1 VNDTA
6 KRGLGFWMTLALV
19 VGNLIGS
26 GIYLLPATLAPLGA
40 NQLAGWVI
48 TIAGSLCM
56 ATALPGY
63 PRQPLP
69 GGPLPMSCSN
79 SGRVR
84 LAAAWAYWTM
94 VWTGNGALAVAVVS
108 NLSLPLPWLG
118 HTPGAPAALAVGVVW
133 LLTLVNIRGC
143 AARVTCNW

>member
-63 PRQPLP
+63 PRQPLA

-84 LAAAWAYWTM
+84 ACR
-94 VWTGNGALAVAVVS
+94 
-108 NLSLPLPWLG
+108 SLGLLDDGVDRQWRAGGGGGVQPQ
-118 HTPGAPAALAVGVVW
+118 PAATLAGPYAGRAGGTGVGVVW